1 MAETA
6 LRRNT
11 GERRD
16 NRNAAVCVSPDTSLN
31 APRGGSFEMR
41 AASLIA
47 GLFCVLAGSTV
58 HAQDLA
64 GDALSET
71 IAGRTVYLA
80 TPLGG
85 EFPLNYRKDGVVD
98 GSGDAVGLGRFMQ
111 PKDSGRWWVDGP
123 KLCQKWRTWYDGK
136 AFCFTVASLGGDKI
150 AWVRDDGLKG
160 TARIAR

>member
-1 MAETA
+1 MRA
-6 LRRNT
+6 
-11 GERRD
+11 
-16 NRNAAVCVSPDTSLN
+16 TSFL
-31 APRGGSFEMR
+31 AGSFV
-41 AASLIA
+41 
-47 GLFCVLAGSTV
+47 VLAGSAAL
-58 HAQDLA
+58 AQDLA
-64 GDALSET
+64 GEALSDT

-85 EFPLNYRKDGVVD
+85 EFPLNYRTDGVVD

-111 PKDSGRWWVDGP
+111 PKDTGRWWVDGP

-160 TARIAR
+160 TARIAK